1 MGEAFEKG
9 LGVFA
14 LALPGVGDFAG
25 TEQGVGHFSWGL
37 VLAVE
42 DVVHRWFWSYLV
54 TSRQVFICLVS
65 SGLVKST
72 KLGHLPPLS
81 INGV

>member
-1 MGEAFEKG
+1 MQFSCGLQVLNQGKAHVLKTQMGEAFEKG

-14 LALPGVGDFAG
+14 LALPGVGDFAR

-42 DVVHRWFWSYLV
+42 DVVHGVGEEW
-54 TSRQVFICLVS
+54 C
-65 SGLVKST
+65 
-72 KLGHLPPLS
+72 S
-81 INGV
+81 IV

>member
-1 MGEAFEKG
+1 MKTQMGEAFEKG

-14 LALPGVGDFAG
+14 LALPGVGDFAR

-42 DVVHRWFWSYLV
+42 DVVHGGVVFDCV
-54 TSRQVFICLVS
+54 TSQ
-65 SGLVKST
+65 
-72 KLGHLPPLS
+72 GH
-81 INGV
+81 GGC